1 MIKVKKSNVVLRV
14 SEEQLQAYLND
25 GYSKV
30 KVREKKEEKKI
41 TIAPKA
47 QEVEKEE
54 KKEEKNDSE
63 TKGGKK

>member
-1 MIKVKKSNVVLRV
+1 MIKVRKNNVVLRV

-30 KVREKKEEKKI
+30 KVREKKEEK
-41 TIAPKA
+41 
-47 QEVEKEE
+47 
-54 KKEEKNDSE
+54 NDSE